1 MFDAVYSTKYT
12 WKHVVFRALQY
23 LEGKATP
30 IQAIFKPSQLKLGLG
45 DVYLL
50 RGAAALDALRMK
62 RGTKVTPVD
71 NWVTADSKRPLEAA
85 LADKTENHSMFDVT
99 LAAGDAEKVVLGSQF
114 ECLQGA
120 GVCVFLSSTGASCPV
135 LGSAIINAVVQ
146 IAHVGNT
153 FFTRI
158 HHEDQAAGGVAILQS
173 ELPVRK
179 LWLIYDVP
187 AHAAR
192 LKRSYMRKPDA
203 VQVLAAASRFLVQQP
218 GDCVVFSNGCIH
230 SVLTEFGN
238 TEFGNSA
245 EFGNTELV
253 PRPFVCILLGCSFH
267 APDEGVVEAAKRT
280 RFSRAINGRIK
291 RITPRIRPYT
301 KPELRKLR
309 FQKLIAKRLAAQAK
323 RK

>member
-1 MFDAVYSTKYT
+1 MLTRCV
-12 WKHVVFRALQY
+12 
-23 LEGKATP
+23 
-30 IQAIFKPSQLKLGLG
+30 
-45 DVYLL
+45 
-50 RGAAALDALRMK
+50 
-62 RGTKVTPVD
+62 
-71 NWVTADSKRPLEAA
+71 
-85 LADKTENHSMFDVT
+85 
-99 LAAGDAEKVVLGSQF
+99 
-114 ECLQGA
+114 C
-120 GVCVFLSSTGASCPV
+120 CVFLSSTGASCPV

-158 HHEDQAAGGVAILQS
+158 HHEDQAAGGVALLIS
-173 ELPVRK
+173 DIPVRK

-187 AHAAR
+187 AHAAQV
-192 LKRSYMRKPDA
+192 KRRYKKKPDA

-218 GDCVVFSNGCIH
+218 GDCIVFSNGCIH
-230 SVLTEFGN
+230 AVLTEFGHTEFGN
-238 TEFGNSA
+238 TEFGNT
-245 EFGNTELV
+245 EFGNTELGNTEFGNTELGNTEFGNTELG
-253 PRPFVCILLGCSFH
+253 PRPFVCLLVGCSFH
-267 APDEGVVEAAKRT
+267 APDKDVVETAKRT

>member
-1 MFDAVYSTKYT
+1 MLTRCV
-12 WKHVVFRALQY
+12 
-23 LEGKATP
+23 
-30 IQAIFKPSQLKLGLG
+30 
-45 DVYLL
+45 
-50 RGAAALDALRMK
+50 
-62 RGTKVTPVD
+62 
-71 NWVTADSKRPLEAA
+71 
-85 LADKTENHSMFDVT
+85 
-99 LAAGDAEKVVLGSQF
+99 
-114 ECLQGA
+114 C
-120 GVCVFLSSTGASCPV
+120 CVFLSSTGASCPV

-158 HHEDQAAGGVAILQS
+158 HHEDQAAGGVALLIS
-173 ELPVRK
+173 DIPVRK

-187 AHAAR
+187 AHAAQV
-192 LKRSYMRKPDA
+192 KRRYKKKPDA

-218 GDCVVFSNGCIH
+218 GDCIVFSNGCIH
-230 SVLTEFGN
+230 AVLTEFGHTELGNTELGNTELGNTEFGN
-238 TEFGNSA
+238 TELG
-245 EFGNTELV
+245 
-253 PRPFVCILLGCSFH
+253 PRPFVCLLVGCSFH
-267 APDEGVVEAAKRT
+267 APDKDVVETAKRT